1 MQGTKAIIGTYNT
14 MPDGASSSLFELTYQ
29 SSWRPFL
36 SSLYK
41 FQNIAAVL
49 YYSGTILQWIEE
61 NHPEFLILLEEMTSR
76 KQVELLGG
84 GFFSPLLSAL
94 QPADKVGQ
102 IEMLTTYLRKTFGK
116 RPLGGWVY
124 EYSWDENLPQIF
136 RNAGLEYSFLPAKK
150 LVEAGLLSQGSLT
163 PLITEDQRKLLYIF
177 PVLDLEDEFAEPVPF
192 ESALETLVE
201 RYPGADLYTI
211 MVNGQSVPW
220 MWNVSGVESPDV
232 LFEKSFAW
240 FQKNCLY
247 IETLTTQTYARTMR
261 AGGPPVYLSTC
272 ASSRLCRGFQQ
283 ERRDVGAGGTSYPK
297 SPKDP
302 SRITARQLIVQN
314 EFSRKL
320 YDKMYYV
327 NALIALLRGDKARK
341 KSAQEDLWKAQSGDA
356 YWEGRLGGIRRP
368 EVRMGAYRDLIEAE
382 KTTRVHGSFV
392 PGLILDDIDCDGQKE
407 LLYQAA
413 DFNCY
418 VHEKGASVFELDSFR
433 TKQNFCSVYTAE
445 GNAGLLNSF
454 SDQLCETG
462 GFGTQRVNLESCVFA
477 IDEKDKSIQKVVFS
491 REVPMFH
498 LSLKKSYLFQKHCI
512 SVDYEIVN
520 AGSGIAA
527 FRFATRLTMQF
538 APVLDEVRFSLA
550 RGRET
555 KEIPLCDGVEAESL
569 DSVRIECQQ
578 AKNVV
583 ELRSDNAFAFKMQH
597 RLDHFASPDLGRL
610 RSNHI
615 PDTGLAGPARCGA
628 PEASPGDVPED
639 APNGVAE
646 SHGAELFYQG
656 TDMLF
661 GWDLEIPPDATRNFS
676 LSFHLSN

>member
-1 MQGTKAIIGTYNT
+1 

-41 FQNIAAVL
+41 FQNISAVL
-49 YYSGTILQWIEE
+49 YYSGTVLQWIEE
-61 NHPEFLILLEEMTSR
+61 NHPEFLILLEEMTAR

-102 IEMLTTYLRKTFGK
+102 IEMLTTYLRKAFGK
-116 RPLGGWVY
+116 RPIGGWLY
-124 EYSWDENLPQIF
+124 EYSWDENLPLIF

-150 LVEAGLLSQGSLT
+150 LIEAGFIRHDSLV
-163 PLITEDQRKLLYIF
+163 PLIAEDQRKLLYIF
-177 PVLDLEDEFAEPVPF
+177 PVLDLEEEFPQPLPF
-192 ESALETLVE
+192 EVALEKLLE
-201 RYPGADLYTI
+201 KYPRCELYTI

-247 IETLTTQTYARTMR
+247 IETMTAQAYARDMR
-261 AGGPPVYLSTC
+261 AEGPFYLSSC
-272 ASSRLCRGFQQ
+272 SSSRLCQGFQQ
-283 ERRDVGAGGTSYPK
+283 ETRDSGAAK
-297 SPKDP
+297 SKDP
-302 SRITARQLIVQN
+302 GRMTARQLIVQN
-314 EFSRKL
+314 TFSRKL

-327 NALIALLRGDKARK
+327 NALVTLLRGDKARK

-368 EVRMGAYRDLIEAE
+368 EVRMSAYRALIEAE

-392 PGLILDDIDCDGQKE
+392 PGIILDDIDCDGQKE

-433 TKQNFCSVYTAE
+433 TKQNYCSVYAAE

-454 SDQLCETG
+454 ADQICEAG
-462 GFGTQRVNLESCVFA
+462 SFDKQLINLESCIFTMN
-477 IDEKDKSIQKVVFS
+477 EKDKTIQKVVFS
-491 REVPMFH
+491 RDISTFH
-498 LSLKKSYLFQKHCI
+498 SLSLKKSYLFQKHCV

-520 AGSGIAA
+520 RGAGTSS
-527 FRFATRLTMQF
+527 FRFATKLNLQF
-538 APVLDEVRFSLA
+538 APELDELKFLFT
-550 RGRET
+550 RGHAIE
-555 KEIPLCDGVEAESL
+555 ELPALHSQLIDSIE
-569 DSVRIECQQ
+569 SVRIECQQ
-578 AKNVV
+578 PRNMM
-583 ELRSDNAFAFKMQH
+583 ELRTDTAFDLQVDQH
-597 RLDHFASPDLGRL
+597 MDPFSSQDLGRL
-610 RSNHI
+610 R
-615 PDTGLAGPARCGA
+615 DTHMTGSPVEPGCG
-628 PEASPGDVPED
+628 ET
-639 APNGVAE
+639 
-646 SHGAELFYQG
+646 FYQG
-656 TDMLF
+656 TSMLF
-661 GWDLEIPPDATRNFS
+661 GW
-676 LSFHLSN
+676 